1 MTCPKYKALMMGYLD
16 GELDDEQKNDFQ
28 QHIASCTDCTAEL
41 EEFKNLKQ
49 MTDQV
54 TLTEPE
60 DKIWQL
66 YWSNIYNRVERSV
79 GWILLSIAGIF
90 LLIYGGFKLIEEIV
104 NDPTI
109 DKILKVTL
117 IALIAGLS
125 VMFVSVLRERLFIRK
140 KDRYKDVRR

>member
-1 MTCPKYKALMMGYLD
+1 MMGYMD
-16 GELDDEQKNDFQ
+16 GELDEEQKKDFQ
-28 QHIASCTDCTAEL
+28 DHIASCTDCTAEL

-60 DKIWQL
+60 DKIWEQ
-66 YWSNIYNRVERSV
+66 YWSNIYNRVERSI

-90 LLIYGGFKLIEEIV
+90 LLIYSGFKLIEEII
-104 NDPTI
+104 NDPTVDI
-109 DKILKVTL
+109 ILKVTL
-117 IALIAGLS
+117 LALIAGLS
-125 VMFVSVLRERLFIRK
+125 VMFVSALRERLFIRK